1 MPSNTSPVQKE
12 YMTKK
17 SITDIPK
24 EKRLDSRPSQS
35 TEEWLKELGD
45 LEAQSKGSSEAAYL
59 ATVQVSHKQLST
71 RLQENIDHE
80 DILDLLERGEF

>member
-1 MPSNTSPVQKE
+1 M
-12 YMTKK
+12 
-17 SITDIPK
+17 
-24 EKRLDSRPSQS
+24 DSRPSQS

-45 LEAQSKGSSEAAYL
+45 LEAQSKGSSEDASKSL